1 MSDPPASESIIETQA
16 RSKNYRE
23 DTLFQL
29 KLELDTSMPSNN
41 KMTFTKNLLN
51 LKGYKGRP
59 LDMYPYFAP
68 YKVYRKAKIQRMTYL
83 ERVELF
89 FNRQRFEQVIFGRKS
104 KTKKKMA
111 KRKRI
116 EMDEGLE
123 SLKDKNFVF
132 TVKMLFSTAF
142 PIVDNFSQSS
152 DYFNQDITR
161 SFSFKGTNLEFFPFL
176 SGKFDKKFSHLN
188 LGGEIYTV
196 TKVIW
201 VNDVFN
207 HPLYNRIVDNYRK
220 IKDDMEALSI
230 REEGLIDR
238 KEKLMKVLYDEKD
251 EKWNPIV
258 EAITSYTTNME
269 KSRISET
276 LLAIKTAETDIKAF
290 RMIPDKKNTPETTST
305 ATTKITKV
313 ELKTFFDKHNNIS
326 NKSENE
332 SYKQAL
338 SAIWRKVGSLVP
350 SIESIIKTSFIS
362 GESRRFLNGI
372 SNDVDDIN
380 IMSTAIDYIK
390 KFEFRFPKESRERR
404 QKIKDIIRQIFPK
417 ANEFSEQ
424 LANFA
429 KDRNIGNEKWN
440 RLIQSRQLD
449 ETVKKSFDKL
459 ALCYTNDNCNVQDDD
474 ASRYIEV
481 KLDEITNRPQDAT
494 VEMYEAFLQVNII
507 EGEVTNKNYNKIK
520 CTYLDEELDN
530 FLDNFINPQDDW
542 NVQNEKNFFSVKEVV
557 QQANQALGKEKT
569 KRQEQNRESSVLR
582 AADNVLKSVTS
593 PFDSSKNNKNSS
605 NNSKNKK
612 GSKRNSKKKNR
623 NKGDPK
629 SKTLKQQNE
638 LQR

>member
-1 MSDPPASESIIETQA
+1 MSNPTASESIIEAQA

-188 LGGEIYTV
+188 IGGEIYTV

-238 KEKLMKVLYDEKD
+238 KEKLMKVLYDEND

-258 EAITSYTTNME
+258 EAIQSYTTNMKE
-269 KSRISET
+269 SRISET

-290 RMIPDKKNTPETTST
+290 RGKEQKDSGTT
-305 ATTKITKV
+305 TTKITKSD
-313 ELKTFFDKHNNIS
+313 LRTFFDNYTTVS

-332 SYKQAL
+332 GYKQAL
-338 SAIWRKVGSLVP
+338 SQIWRKVGSLVP
-350 SIESIIKTSFIS
+350 SIESVLKSSFIS

-372 SNDVDDIN
+372 SNDVEDIN
-380 IMSTAIDYIK
+380 IMNTAIEYIK

-557 QQANQALGKEKT
+557 QQANEALGKEKA
-569 KRQEQNRESSVLR
+569 KRQEQNQESSILR
-582 AADNVLKSVTS
+582 AADNVLKSVTL
-593 PFDSSKNNKNSS
+593 PFGS
-605 NNSKNKK
+605 NNNSNNRKK
-612 GSKRNSKKKNR
+612 GSRRNSKKKNR
-623 NKGDPK
+623 TRNRNKNKGKPK
-629 SKTLKQQNE
+629 SKTQKQQN
-638 LQR
+638 